1 MENDSIPR
9 LNELLVLQGS
19 GHFPES
25 APYTEPASNAYFPAE
40 NGNGN
45 YSDSAY
51 ICSPHST
58 LVVVIVIILV
68 LNVAMVAA
76 FVIFYRYVILLLKSR
91 QKKGW
96 LRDFDRVYGPKIR
109 KFCR

>member
-1 MENDSIPR
+1 M
-9 LNELLVLQGS
+9 LVLQGS

-76 FVIFYRYVILLLKSR
+76 FVIFYRYVMLLLKTR
-91 QKKGW
+91 QEKGR
-96 LRDFDRVYGPKIR
+96 LRDFDRGGGPNIR

>member
-25 APYTEPASNAYFPAE
+25 APYTEPASNAYFPAAE
-40 NGNGN
+40 NGGGN

-76 FVIFYRYVILLLKSR
+76 FVIFYRYSVVS
-91 QKKGW
+91 
-96 LRDFDRVYGPKIR
+96 F
-109 KFCR
+109 

>member
-25 APYTEPASNAYFPAE
+25 APYTEPASNAYFPAAE
-40 NGNGN
+40 NGGGGGN

-76 FVIFYRYVILLLKSR
+76 FVIFYR
-91 QKKGW
+91 
-96 LRDFDRVYGPKIR
+96 
-109 KFCR
+109 

>member
-1 MENDSIPR
+1 MR
-9 LNELLVLQGS
+9 LNTGEGQEKTHFLPRPKEFVVLQGS

-25 APYTEPASNAYFPAE
+25 APYTEPASNAYYPSE
-40 NGNGN
+40 NGSGN

-76 FVIFYRYVILLLKSR
+76 FVIFYR
-91 QKKGW
+91 
-96 LRDFDRVYGPKIR
+96 
-109 KFCR
+109 